1 MSNQRPGKMQSRPDQ
16 PGSEMSLFKFFKEAR
31 VQLEDAG
38 HDDAAF
44 YFEQMQ
50 DWISSGKKLPTDK
63 DTVIRALGI

>member
-1 MSNQRPGKMQSRPDQ
+1 MSNQRPGKTQSRPDQ
-16 PGSEMSLFKFFKEAR
+16 IGSEMGVFKFFKEAKI
-31 VQLEDAG
+31 QLEEAG
-38 HDDAAF
+38 ESDAAF